1 MIAIIDYGMGNLK
14 SLSNAMNKLDI
25 DFFFLDN
32 AKSSKPFTHII
43 VPGVGS
49 YPVAMKEIKKRG
61 LVDFI
66 FNQRKYNTP
75 ILGICLGMQI
85 FSYKG
90 SEGNRLSEGLKF
102 IDGTVE
108 NISELE
114 PLNRCHVG
122 WNSIKIIKNSKIFEN
137 IKNDTHFYFDHSYFF
152 KNKSSDNI
160 LCETKYKK
168 TFSSGVIENNLIGL
182 QFHPEKSHDK
192 GLIILKN
199 FYKNFNA

>member
-1 MIAIIDYGMGNLK
+1 
-14 SLSNAMNKLDI
+14 MN
-25 DFFFLDN
+25 
-32 AKSSKPFTHII
+32 
-43 VPGVGS
+43 
-49 YPVAMKEIKKRG
+49 EIKKRG

-114 PLNRCHVG
+114 PLNKCHVG
-122 WNSIKIIKNSKIFEN
+122 WNNIKIIKNSKIFEN

-152 KNKSSDNI
+152 KNKSPDNI